1 MLYYD
6 SVCVWFSVEK
16 VLNVYLPEKKL
27 PFSFEAMGIHANS
40 RKQKQSLKNPNETN
54 SCDAASYKFIMLVR
68 EREYPASLRLLHNS
82 VKLTTSQLY
91 TSNSS
96 TS

>member
-1 MLYYD
+1 MYIYR
-6 SVCVWFSVEK
+6 K
-16 VLNVYLPEKKL
+16 TIA
-27 PFSFEAMGIHANS
+27 FSFEELKVWEFMPIKKN
-40 RKQKQSLKNPNETN
+40 KYSLKNPNETN

-91 TSNSS
+91 ISNSS